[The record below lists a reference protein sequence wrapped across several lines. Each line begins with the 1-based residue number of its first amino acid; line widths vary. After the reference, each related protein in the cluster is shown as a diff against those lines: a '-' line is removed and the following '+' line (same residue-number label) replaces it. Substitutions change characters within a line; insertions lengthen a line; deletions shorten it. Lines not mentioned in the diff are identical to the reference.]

1 MGLVATVSW
10 PTPGPAIVRI
20 PHRVASFGVSDAPT
34 VPSVENSPDGLV
46 CKPPEPSLAP
56 PPGLFL
62 SDWPP
67 MCGDLRLPS
76 VPLLGRTLVIREAQA
91 DKVMIKLAEIT
102 LPVGFSE

>member
-1 MGLVATVSW
+1 
-10 PTPGPAIVRI
+10 
-20 PHRVASFGVSDAPT
+20 
-34 VPSVENSPDGLV
+34 
-46 CKPPEPSLAP
+46 
-56 PPGLFL
+56 
-62 SDWPP
+62 